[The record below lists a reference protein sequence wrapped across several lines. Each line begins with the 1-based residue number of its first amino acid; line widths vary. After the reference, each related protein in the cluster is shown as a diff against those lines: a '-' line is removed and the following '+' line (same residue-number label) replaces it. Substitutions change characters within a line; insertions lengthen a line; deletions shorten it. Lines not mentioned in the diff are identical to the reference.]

1 MVPAWVNASLSG
13 TLQPHPPLP
22 DSAWHG
28 CSVSHGVKKLEKKS
42 ETQTER
48 KADKGWRGAAK
59 TKLAGVALSGA
70 KIETIVNAKL
80 VAHRLPVFIRLPV
93 VANTHVPA
101 QQGCCRRETGTPSWT
116 DAKMLRAP
124 PPPRIPCP
132 TRGRGIDVDFVH
144 LTEEKRSHSKERTSD
159 VDRKEA
165 AEAARTG
172 LTGVKGN
179 GSSEMEQA
187 HEQDQT
193 TLLRAVNVPPSNP
206 FGTSLHDQCRETYA
220 SGE

>member
-1 MVPAWVNASLSG
+1 V
-13 TLQPHPPLP
+13 Q
-22 DSAWHG
+22 
-28 CSVSHGVKKLEKKS
+28 KLETQS
-42 ETQTER
+42 EAQTAKRANKEWE
-48 KADKGWRGAAK
+48 GVAK
-59 TKLAGVALSGA
+59 TKLESVALSGTE
-70 KIETIVNAKL
+70 IERVVNARL
-80 VAHRLPVFIRLPV
+80 VAHRLPVFTRLPV
-93 VANTHVPA
+93 VENTHLPA
-101 QQGCCRRETGTPSWT
+101 QHGCCPRKTGTLSWT
-116 DAKMLRAP
+116 DAKLLRASP
-124 PPPRIPCP
+124 PSRIPCP

-144 LTEEKRSHSKERTSD
+144 LTEEERSHSKERTSD
-159 VDRKEA
+159 VDKKEA

>member
-1 MVPAWVNASLSG
+1 MS
-13 TLQPHPPLP
+13 Q
-22 DSAWHG
+22 
-28 CSVSHGVKKLEKKS
+28 GVQKLETQS
-42 ETQTER
+42 EAQTAKRANKEWE
-48 KADKGWRGAAK
+48 GVAK
-59 TKLAGVALSGA
+59 TKLASVALSGT
-70 KIETIVNAKL
+70 KIERVVNARL
-80 VAHRLPVFIRLPV
+80 VAHRLPVFTRLPV
-93 VANTHVPA
+93 VANTHLPA
-101 QQGCCRRETGTPSWT
+101 QHGCCRRKVGTLSSK
-116 DAKMLRAP
+116 DAKLLRAP

-206 FGTSLHDQCRETYA
+206 FGTSLHDQRRETYA